1 MPIVIYVLGL
11 IIFCMNTSEFMVAGM
26 MNSLA
31 TEFGVSVSSIGYL
44 ISGFAAGMVV
54 GGPLLTAGL
63 LRTPKKQALL
73 LVTVLFLMGQ
83 TLGALAWN
91 YEVMMVARIIT
102 GVASSAAFGV
112 SISLSATLTKEE
124 LRGRASSIIFGG
136 MMIANVIGVPAS
148 TVIEQVFGW
157 RISFWLVAVLV
168 LLSGV
173 IAWRVLPASSR
184 PEAMPL
190 RGELSAFRNRNLWAA
205 YTTSFLIIGATF
217 AGFSYFTPI
226 FTEITGVSQ
235 AMVPLLL
242 VIYGA
247 ATVVGNLITGRLAD
261 QFNMQIMFGGLVLL
275 VAALT
280 LFALGAQHEVY
291 TIIAI
296 VIIGLVGVPMNP
308 AMVTRVMR
316 AAGSGLMVST
326 VHTAVV
332 TLGVTMA
339 SSIGG
344 LTISAGY
351 GLVSPLW
358 VGAVLALLG
367 LLTLLPYV
375 REIFRNSAT
384 NGAQKEKSY

>member
-1 MPIVIYVLGL
+1 
-11 IIFCMNTSEFMVAGM
+11 
-26 MNSLA
+26 
-31 TEFGVSVSSIGYL
+31 
-44 ISGFAAGMVV
+44 
-54 GGPLLTAGL
+54 
-63 LRTPKKQALL
+63 
-73 LVTVLFLMGQ
+73 
-83 TLGALAWN
+83 
-91 YEVMMVARIIT
+91 
-102 GVASSAAFGV
+102 
-112 SISLSATLTKEE
+112 
-124 LRGRASSIIFGG
+124 
-136 MMIANVIGVPAS
+136 MIANVIGVPAS
-148 TVIEQVFGW
+148 TVIEQAFGW
-157 RISFWLVAVLV
+157 RVSFWLVAVLV

-173 IAWRVLPASSR
+173 IAGRVIPASPK

-190 RGELSAFRNRNLWAA
+190 RGELSAFRNRSLWAA

-226 FTEITGVSQ
+226 FTEVTGVLQ

-261 QFNMQIMFGGLVLL
+261 RLNMQIIFGGLVLL
-275 VAALT
+275 VAALI

-291 TIIAI
+291 TIIAV
-296 VIIGLVGVPMNP
+296 VIIGLAGVPMNP

-332 TLGVTMA
+332 TLGVTVA

-344 LTISAGY
+344 ITINAGY

-384 NGAQKEKSY
+384 NDAQKVEPY